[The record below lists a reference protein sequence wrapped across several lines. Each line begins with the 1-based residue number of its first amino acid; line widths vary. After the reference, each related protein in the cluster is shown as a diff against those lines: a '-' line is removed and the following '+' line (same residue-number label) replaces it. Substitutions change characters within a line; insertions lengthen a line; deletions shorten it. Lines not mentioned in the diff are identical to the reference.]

1 VLEVDS
7 KEQYLEKWRDYY
19 DILEIDAGCNDERL
33 IRQQRN
39 DLIIKVHPDRTP
51 GVNDKYAKEINLA
64 YECLID
70 PERRAR
76 YWRYYQENHPN
87 YRKRSGESESW
98 YRDKAAEAE
107 LRREEAVRKAAEA
120 EIRQKHEEQARREAQ
135 IKEKEA
141 RERAAVAE
149 IRQKHEEQARREAQI
164 KEKEA
169 RERAAVA
176 EIRLMESANKRR
188 GKKKK
193 SFSSGI
199 RFGRIVKPV
208 KEALRYALFAPLS
221 IVFKIVSFAT
231 VFIGSISAIGIPY
244 GLYSGYRVFI
254 QLRNGVS
261 FAEATHKWFVGLFVI
276 LPVIAFLIH
285 FLVDKLIDY
294 FEYRLP

>member
-1 VLEVDS
+1 MLEVDS

-120 EIRQKHEEQARREAQ
+120 EIRQKQ
-135 IKEKEA
+135 
-141 RERAAVAE
+141 
-149 IRQKHEEQARREAQI
+149 EEQARREAQI